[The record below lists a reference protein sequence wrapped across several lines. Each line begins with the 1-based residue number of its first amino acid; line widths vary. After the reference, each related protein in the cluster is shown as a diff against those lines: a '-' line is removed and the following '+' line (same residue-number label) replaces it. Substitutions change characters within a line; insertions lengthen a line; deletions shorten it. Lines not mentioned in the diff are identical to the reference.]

1 MITFSFFN
9 RYFVGKDLFCFLN
22 SKMDRYIYLMKWWAF
37 QVALVVKNSP
47 ANVGRKRHGFDPW
60 VGKIPWRRVWQPPP
74 VFLPGKSHGQR
85 SLAGHSPWCSKSH
98 TRLSNWTTET
108 CVIYFTIKKIKS
120 SCQKWWLWA
129 KPVCGTCQIHFT
141 PCLPTWPSPRGPP
154 NCKLQ
159 IYRPTKPRWFPV
171 IAARGTVM
179 NTCPPARF
187 RMRFG
192 RIFTAGSK
200 TLLQSSSL
208 SRELGSIAMEP
219 HHLLL

>member
-1 MITFSFFN
+1 MVWGLPGGSVVNHPPASAGDAYLILGSRRFPGEGN
-9 RYFVGKDLFCFLN
+9 GN
-22 SKMDRYIYLMKWWAF
+22 SLQYSCLGNPMDRGAWRAT
-37 QVALVVKNSP
+37 V
-47 ANVGRKRHGFDPW
+47 HG
-60 VGKIPWRRVWQPPP
+60 VQ
-74 VFLPGKSHGQR
+74 
-85 SLAGHSPWCSKSH
+85 SH

-108 CVIYFTIKKIKS
+108 CVIYFTIKRIKS

-179 NTCPPARF
+179 NTCLPARF

-208 SRELGSIAMEP
+208 SQELGSIAMEP